1 MELRIIIIS
10 EVWIALLNKVNL
22 GREQVNGYF
31 LKSIHWAKI
40 ESIKQKAKKAI
51 WINYN
56 KASIMYIKILSTF
69 QVLSLKYK

>member
-1 MELRIIIIS
+1 MWVAL
-10 EVWIALLNKVNL
+10 LLNKVNL

-40 ESIKQKAKKAI
+40 ESIKQKAKKKAI

-56 KASIMYIKILSTF
+56 KASIMCIKILSTF